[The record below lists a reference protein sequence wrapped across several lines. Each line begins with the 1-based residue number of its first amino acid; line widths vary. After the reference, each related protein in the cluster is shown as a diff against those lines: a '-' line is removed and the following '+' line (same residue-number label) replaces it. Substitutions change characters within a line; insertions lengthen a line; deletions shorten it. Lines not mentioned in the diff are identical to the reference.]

1 MRSQGNVIPGKFCR
15 VTLLQTWKALDPCV
29 ELHAPSPLPPT
40 PTRALIFPTEGDEA
54 GLKGAQA

>member
-29 ELHAPSPLPPT
+29 ELHAPSLPPHT
-40 PTRALIFPTEGDEA
+40 PQPGLYTEGDEA